1 MKVNYETG
9 FQIGVMEARLK
20 KMRKQRDEYKKQRDE
35 LIGDIA
41 KLRERNEELENMW
54 RTLKNELFGRYEFY
68 RFRLS
73 ELQIE
78 SRANKE
84 VAIYRR
90 AEINLS
96 VILCRMDKLDG
107 TNEFYEFLGKWRMT
121 QMNNREQI
129 EQSVISASAYNG
141 NDTEGLLKEIE
152 DVYKKAQAFDEIR
165 EAINA
170 QWVEYPEDWASEVL
184 REVRELEYEEEQ
196 ENEN

>member
-68 RFRLS
+68 HFRLS

-107 TNEFYEFLGKWRMT
+107 TNEFYEFLG
-121 QMNNREQI
+121 QMED
-129 EQSVISASAYNG
+129 
-141 NDTEGLLKEIE
+141 DT
-152 DVYKKAQAFDEIR
+152 
-165 EAINA
+165 
-170 QWVEYPEDWASEVL
+170 
-184 REVRELEYEEEQ
+184 
-196 ENEN
+196 NE

>member
-84 VAIYRR
+84 VAIYYRR

-107 TNEFYEFLGKWRMT
+107 TNEFYEFLG
-121 QMNNREQI
+121 QMED
-129 EQSVISASAYNG
+129 
-141 NDTEGLLKEIE
+141 DT
-152 DVYKKAQAFDEIR
+152 
-165 EAINA
+165 
-170 QWVEYPEDWASEVL
+170 
-184 REVRELEYEEEQ
+184 
-196 ENEN
+196 NE

>member
-1 MKVNYETG
+1 MTFTLSDEQYKNLCTN
-9 FQIGVMEARLK
+9 FNKLLDKLHKALK
-20 KMRKQRDEYKKQRDE
+20 DREEYKKQRDE

-41 KLRERNEELENMW
+41 KLRERNEELEDMW

-107 TNEFYEFLGKWRMT
+107 TNEFYEFLD
-121 QMNNREQI
+121 QMED
-129 EQSVISASAYNG
+129 
-141 NDTEGLLKEIE
+141 NDN
-152 DVYKKAQAFDEIR
+152 D
-165 EAINA
+165 
-170 QWVEYPEDWASEVL
+170 
-184 REVRELEYEEEQ
+184 
-196 ENEN
+196 